1 MNIYDAWNSFST
13 KTSDPSTS
21 NINIANLEK
30 YINKRKTKFTY
41 IANDELTKS
50 LDDIKEDNEL
60 LKKSR
65 IFNVNLCFYTICQD
79 CYIEIKQNVTT
90 NDDEENENYLD
101 IPSSKQ
107 NDFFPFVMIL
117 LDNGNF
123 PIIQHEILEYSP
135 NVDNDDNSPE
145 QISFETDCF
154 IKLNDIMNNSIHD
167 IIKDMESIK
176 KLYKGFVES
185 EDNKHEIFAFF
196 DITPFQYKPL
206 ESSLFY
212 WVIMDEI
219 LYKKKVFS
227 IPISPN
233 VTQFFKIN
241 KHMRYVK
248 NEDGEEYPLPHQLYI
263 CKKNTNYNNLLK
275 TEVEQNGIITI
286 DNNEMCNA
294 FYFTS
299 EAINYVFINGLQRFA
314 CFIIN
319 CVYIDDILNVDN
331 ELILGASTI
340 YFHDENKL
348 QLWCVKN
355 ITQFTIIP

>member
-1 MNIYDAWNSFST
+1 MNIYDAWSPFST
-13 KTSDPSTS
+13 NTSKPSTS
-21 NINIANLEK
+21 NVDIDMGYLEK
-30 YINKRKTKFTY
+30 YISKRKNKFTY

-50 LDDIKEDNEL
+50 LDNIKEDNEL
-60 LKKSR
+60 LIKSR
-65 IFNVNLCFYTICQD
+65 IFNVNLCFYTICED
-79 CYIEIKQNVTT
+79 CYIEIKENTTT
-90 NDDEENENYLD
+90 NDDEEDESFLD
-101 IPSSKQ
+101 IPSKQ

-145 QISFETDCF
+145 QISFETECF
-154 IKLNDIMNNSIHD
+154 MKLNDIMNNSIHD
-167 IIKDMESIK
+167 IIEDVDSIK

-185 EDNKHEIFAFF
+185 EDDKHNIYAFF

-206 ESSLFY
+206 ELFH

-219 LYKKKVFS
+219 LYKKHVFS

-233 VTQFFKIN
+233 VTQFFKNN
-241 KHMRYVK
+241 KNMQYVK

-263 CKKNTNYNNLLK
+263 CKKNTYYNNLSK
-275 TEVEQNGIITI
+275 TEFEQNGIITI
-286 DNNEMCNA
+286 DNDEICDA

-299 EAINYVFINGLQRFA
+299 EAINSVFINGLQRFA
-314 CFIIN
+314 CFIIK
-319 CVYIDDILNVDN
+319 CVYIDDILNVND
-331 ELILGASTI
+331 ELVLGASTI
-340 YFHDENKL
+340 YFHDENRL

-355 ITQFTIIP
+355 ITHFTIIP